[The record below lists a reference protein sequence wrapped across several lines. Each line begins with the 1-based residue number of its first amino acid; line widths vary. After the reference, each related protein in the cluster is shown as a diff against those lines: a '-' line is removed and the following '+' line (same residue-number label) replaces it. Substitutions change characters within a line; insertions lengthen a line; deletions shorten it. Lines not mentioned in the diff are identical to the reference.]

1 MTEAFKTSLCA
12 KKGTFSDLYS
22 LKCISSLKNQI
33 KETKKRVLEKMQDV
47 RKDQKTEVRMKAKV
61 NKV

>member
-1 MTEAFKTSLCA
+1 MTEAFKTSLDA

-22 LKCISSLKNQI
+22 LKCISSFKNKI
-33 KETKKRVLEKMQDV
+33 KETKKRVLEKNA
-47 RKDQKTEVRMKAKV
+47 RWLDQKTEVRMKANV